1 MKLNLYNKGD
11 VVVLELMGKIM
22 AGKSVVLLD
31 EKLYSL
37 LGRDKT
43 KVVIDLGKTIWLSSC
58 AISTLLNHNIKF
70 REAGGSLKL
79 ANLTNKIEEII
90 AITRLASFFEVYDSL
105 GSAIDSFKKEM
116 EASIIPKTP

>member
-1 MKLNLYNKGD
+1 MKLNFYNKDD
-11 VVVLELMGKIM
+11 VVVLELVGKIM

-37 LGRDKT
+37 LGRGKK

-58 AISTLLNHNIKF
+58 AISTLLNHNIRFK
-70 REAGGSLKL
+70 EAGGSLKL

-105 GSAIDSFKKEM
+105 GSAIDSFKTKM
-116 EASIIPKTP
+116 EASIISKPV